1 MVASDVAGPKMP
13 RLGACRDGGE
23 IGRQSKR
30 ARRGERQNAGAP
42 PRSSRCHLCARLNL
56 KFDDVVCELVEKWIL
71 GRTIELLEASAENEE
86 GSAGGEPAK
95 G

>member
-1 MVASDVAGPKMP
+1 MEVKLADNRNKLVEVSIKMP
-13 RLGACRDGGE
+13 AQLRD
-23 IGRQSKR
+23 
-30 ARRGERQNAGAP
+30 
-42 PRSSRCHLCARLNL
+42 HLAAICAQLNL

-71 GRTIELLEASAENEE
+71 GRTIELLEASAENEQ